1 MAPPARFGGAV
12 RLSVTMATGAK
23 TYPPRPVVDRSRLP
37 PGPRELPVIGQSLRY
52 LRDPIAFMQE
62 AASYGDL
69 VTMSVKPALLLL
81 VNHPDLV
88 RDIVVTYHQLVGRG
102 PNADVLKYAM
112 GDGLVTAGAADH
124 LQQRRLMQPQFH
136 RGRIEG
142 YGMVMG
148 EYAAHHHQSWSDGQR
163 VDMAREMGALTLRI
177 VVKTLF
183 GLELPDDVRRIGEA
197 FEFINNYLVTR
208 VNQPPRLRRLLH
220 RLPVPYTVRFRRA
233 RASLDS
239 IIFGSIAERRVS
251 NAGND
256 DLLSLLL
263 EASLEDDDGNGMPLT
278 DQQVRDQTITMFA
291 AGHETTAVCLTWTW
305 YLLAVNPDIQSR
317 FHAELDEVLGD
328 RTPTL
333 DDLSKLVFTDQILAE
348 SLRLYPPIWFWS
360 RMAFQPF
367 TLGGY
372 DVPPGAL
379 LAAPQLV
386 IQRDPRWFDE
396 PLRFVPDRWTTD
408 FRNSLPRYAYYPFGG
423 GPRQCIGEGFA
434 MMEAKLIL
442 ATLGQWWQVRHDP
455 RHKAEMLP
463 LISLRP
469 KGGMPMYLQRRR

>member
-1 MAPPARFGGAV
+1 
-12 RLSVTMATGAK
+12 MATP
-23 TYPPRPVVDRSRLP
+23 TTRYPPRPVVDRRELP
-37 PGPRELPVIGQSLRY
+37 PGPAELPIIGQSLRY
-52 LRDPIAFMQE
+52 LRDPIGFMQE
-62 AASYGDL
+62 AATYGDL

-81 VNHPDLV
+81 VNHPDLI
-88 RDIVVTYHQLVGRG
+88 RDIVVTYHQRVGRG

-112 GDGLVTAGAADH
+112 GDGLVTAGPEDH

-136 RGRIEG
+136 RGRIDG
-142 YGMVMG
+142 YGAVMQ
-148 EYAAHHHQSWSDGQR
+148 EYAAHHQRSWNDGQR
-163 VDMAREMGALTLRI
+163 VDMAQEMGGLTLRI

-197 FEFINNYLVTR
+197 FELINNYLVAR

-220 RLPVPYTVRFRRA
+220 RLPMPYTVRFRRA
-233 RASLDS
+233 RASLDE
-239 IIFGSIAERRVS
+239 IIFGLINQRRDTS
-251 NAGND
+251 ESND

-263 EASLEDDDGNGMPLT
+263 EAQLEDDDGNGKPLT

-305 YLLAVNPDIQSR
+305 YLLAMNQHIQSR
-317 FHAELDEVLGD
+317 FHAELDEVIGG
-328 RTPTL
+328 RQPTL
-333 DDLSKLVFTDQILAE
+333 SDLPNLKFADRVLTE

-367 TLGGY
+367 VLGGY
-372 DVPPGAL
+372 EIPPGAL

-386 IQRDPRWFDE
+386 VQRDPRWFQD
-396 PLRFVPDRWTTD
+396 PLEFHPDRWTD
-408 FRNSLPRYAYYPFGG
+408 EFRNSLPRYAYYPFGG

-442 ATLGQWWQVRHDP
+442 ATLGQHWRVIPDL
-455 RHKAEMLP
+455 RHKSEMLP

-469 KGGMPMYLQRRR
+469 KGGMPIYLERRG